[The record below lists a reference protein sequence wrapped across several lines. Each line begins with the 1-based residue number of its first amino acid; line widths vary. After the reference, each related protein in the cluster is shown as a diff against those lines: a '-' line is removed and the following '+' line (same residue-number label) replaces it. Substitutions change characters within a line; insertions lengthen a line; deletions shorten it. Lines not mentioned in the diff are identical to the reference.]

1 VIPRVRHTIGW
12 QDDWDGGTLIQGS
25 PWVARADG
33 TGRDR
38 PFTRDTRGT
47 HPPSGYGQYTP
58 RPEVQGGGGRDDRCQ
73 PPGVQRGRLSRPD
86 RNHGEFRPDIV
97 CNACRRTGHVAA
109 NCDVL
114 AIALF
119 IEKYKK
125 ELPDEVKDEIESDWV
140 TRWKD
145 RLGNPR
151 KPRRVMKTY
160 IDLLDIS
167 VDALDENMCWEC
179 WPEDDEPDDF
189 LDTA

>member
-1 VIPRVRHTIGW
+1 
-12 QDDWDGGTLIQGS
+12 
-25 PWVARADG
+25 
-33 TGRDR
+33 
-38 PFTRDTRGT
+38 
-47 HPPSGYGQYTP
+47 
-58 RPEVQGGGGRDDRCQ
+58 
-73 PPGVQRGRLSRPD
+73 
-86 RNHGEFRPDIV
+86 
-97 CNACRRTGHVAA
+97 VAA
-109 NCDVL
+109 NCNVL
-114 AIALF
+114 ATALF

-125 ELPDEVKDEIESDWV
+125 GLPDEVKDKIESDWV

-179 WPEDDEPDDF
+179 WPEDNEPDDF